1 MDKKKICDIAVDITK
16 SGVITGIKTLAE
28 KSFVCSWIK
37 NWYEEYGQ
45 VSGERRTTLVEN
57 EFTSKFLKL
66 ENELGKEKILNTPNL
81 ASLFTTTYQSAMT
94 DVSED
99 KVSFYAN
106 TLVNAIRNE
115 NIDDVKTHIFLNMLR
130 KYSKMHIDILKECL
144 GTHCSTVDTILD
156 DIFCKRTNYVP
167 ENKIHPIRLI
177 DRRFHTLD
185 MRYQIIA
192 ELYNDNLF
200 DVYVDNS
207 RIHPHASSGIN
218 KELSSLAVE
227 FLAFITEQ
235 EAKND

>member
-1 MDKKKICDIAVDITK
+1 MSEMTEKHTITDVGAGLVK
-16 SGVITGIKTLAE
+16 AIIQTNPITGFVQTIYDEFAACQWQQRREKWEETFERKLQDIKDDVDFQKITSISNFAQILA
-28 KSFVCSWIK
+28 
-37 NWYEEYGQ
+37 NATQG
-45 VSGERRTTLVEN
+45 
-57 EFTSKFLKL
+57 
-66 ENELGKEKILNTPNL
+66 
-81 ASLFTTTYQSAMT
+81 AMS
-94 DVSED
+94 DIEED
-99 KVSFYAN
+99 KVGLYAN
-106 TLVNAIRNE
+106 TVINAIKNE
-115 NIDDVKTHIFLNMLR
+115 NIDNTKTHIFLNMLR

-144 GTHCSTVDTILD
+144 VTHCSTVDTILD

-200 DVYVDNS
+200 DVYIDNS

-235 EAKND
+235 EAKNA